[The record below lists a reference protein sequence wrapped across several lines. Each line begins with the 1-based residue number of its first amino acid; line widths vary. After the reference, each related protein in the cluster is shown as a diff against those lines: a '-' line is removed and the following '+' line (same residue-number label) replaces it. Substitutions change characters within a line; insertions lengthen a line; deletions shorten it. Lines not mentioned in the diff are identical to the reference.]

1 MSTLDA
7 YEQEI
12 SYQIEELPR
21 LMNDMKGIWLSNDEQ
36 SSAVITGSGDSF
48 AASMVAERLSGFKI
62 QCLDPLELS
71 SMIGSLH
78 GKKSMLY
85 IISISGATSIALH
98 AMSKAHEHGL
108 KVVAVTANAESKLAR
123 GADSTI
129 LLRFKR
135 TGILTAGS
143 IGFTASLVAS
153 ASLVF
158 NMDDMS
164 IDVDGLFSN
173 ARDTAKGIMLSE
185 NNYIVGDVLT
195 YPLALY
201 GSAKVYE
208 VLGARAFYC
217 RLEQFCHMEVFSLA
231 KKDKVLVL
239 SSEDKAKRLVD
250 GLRSNGIDAELLEYA
265 YRCSSNTS
273 SSNSNSS
280 NSNSSNSNSSNSNSS
295 NSNSSNS
302 NSSNSESY
310 GRYETISK
318 LLYYTFLMQLT
329 VLNNAKRLGLKDCA
343 FIRHRLL
350 GLSSSLIY

>member
-1 MSTLDA
+1 MNTLDA

-21 LMNDMKGIWLSNDEQ
+21 IMNGMRGIWLSDDEQ
-36 SSAVITGSGDSF
+36 SSALITGSGDSL
-48 AASMVAERLSGFKI
+48 AASMVAERLSGFRI
-62 QCLDPLELS
+62 QCIDPLELS

-78 GKKSMLY
+78 GKKSILY
-85 IISISGATSIALH
+85 IISISGSTRAALQ

-108 KVVAVTANAESKLAR
+108 KVVAVTANAESRLGR

-143 IGFTASLVAS
+143 IGFTASLVAA
-153 ASLVF
+153 ASLVV
-158 NMDDMS
+158 NMDDIS
-164 IDVDGLFSN
+164 IDVNGLFSK
-173 ARDTAKGIMLSE
+173 ASDTAKGIMLGE

-208 VLGARAFYC
+208 VLGAKAFHC

-231 KKDKVLVL
+231 EKDKVLAL
-239 SSEDKAKRLVD
+239 SSEEKAKMLVD

-265 YRCSSNTS
+265 YCDSNGS
-273 SSNSNSS
+273 DNSNG
-280 NSNSSNSNSSNSNSS
+280 
-295 NSNSSNS
+295 
-302 NSSNSESY
+302 SESN
-310 GRYETISK
+310 GRHESLSK
-318 LLYYTFLMQLT
+318 LLYYAFLMQLIT
-329 VLNNAKRLGLKDCA
+329 LNNAKRLGLKDCA
-343 FIRHRLL
+343 FIGHRLL